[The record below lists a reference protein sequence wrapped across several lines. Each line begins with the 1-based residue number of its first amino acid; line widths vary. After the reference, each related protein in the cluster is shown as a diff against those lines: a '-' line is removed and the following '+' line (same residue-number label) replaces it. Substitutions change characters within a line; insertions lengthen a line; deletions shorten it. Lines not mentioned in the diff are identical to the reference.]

1 MIDFQ
6 ASTFLLQWATG
17 GLLFLWVSSKT
28 RLIGLGFGWTTR
40 ITYLVIAGI
49 GLVVGVMGD
58 TLWLREISNIG
69 LLMATSFALLVS
81 IARRKAGVKGQRELR
96 RSRADRV
103 SAMLGDRDQI
113 KVSNTVT
120 IKEFPPVLD
129 LIAPAIG
136 TFGLIVGAVDAAGSI
151 WLSVARTL
159 VGAAFLGAVSNSM
172 LLGHWYLVQPGLS
185 RDPIFTLV
193 NWTGLLWLP
202 ELVLLCIPTGMFSVL
217 NGTIDD
223 NYNGLLGW
231 FWVACVLATICL
243 VIVTRMAL
251 KEKEYSAVMAATGL
265 MYLAILTAFGM
276 DLVARILLDL
286 SLIHI

>member
-69 LLMATSFALLVS
+69 LLMATSFTLLVS

-113 KVSNTVT
+113 KVSNTVAT
-120 IKEFPPVLD
+120 KEFPPVLD
-129 LIAPAIG
+129 LIAPVIG
-136 TFGLIVGAVDAAGSI
+136 TFGLVVGAVDAAGPI
-151 WLSVARTL
+151 WLSIARTL

-185 RDPIFTLV
+185 RDPIFILV

-231 FWVACVLATICL
+231 FWVACVVATICL

-276 DLVARILLDL
+276 DLVARILLDA
-286 SLIHI
+286 

>member
-231 FWVACVLATICL
+231 FWVACVAATICL
-243 VIVTRMAL
+243 VGVTRMAL

-276 DLVARILLDL
+276 DLVARILLDA
-286 SLIHI
+286 

>member
-69 LLMATSFALLVS
+69 LLMATSFTLLVS
-81 IARRKAGVKGQRELR
+81 IARRKAGVKGQRELQ

-103 SAMLGDRDQI
+103 SAMLGDRGQTT
-113 KVSNTVT
+113 VSNTVAT
-120 IKEFPPVLD
+120 KEFPPVLD
-129 LIAPAIG
+129 LIAPIIG
-136 TFGLIVGAVDAAGSI
+136 TFGLVAGAVDAAGSI

-217 NGTIDD
+217 NGSIDD

-231 FWVACVLATICL
+231 FWVACVVATICL

-276 DLVARILLDL
+276 DLVARILLDA
-286 SLIHI
+286 

>member
-28 RLIGLGFGWTTR
+28 RLIGLGFGWTIR

-231 FWVACVLATICL
+231 FWVACVLATACL

-276 DLVARILLDL
+276 DLVARILLDA
-286 SLIHI
+286 

>member
-6 ASTFLLQWATG
+6 PSTFLLQWATG
-17 GLLFLWVSSKT
+17 GLLFLWISNKT

-49 GLVVGVMGD
+49 GLVVGVKGD

-81 IARRKAGVKGQRELR
+81 IARRKAGVKGQRELQ

-103 SAMLGDRDQI
+103 SAMLGDRGQI

-120 IKEFPPVLD
+120 TKEFPPVLD
-129 LIAPAIG
+129 LIAPVIG
-136 TFGLIVGAVDAAGSI
+136 TFGLVVGAVDAAGSI

-231 FWVACVLATICL
+231 FWVACVGATICL

-276 DLVARILLDL
+276 DLVARILLDA
-286 SLIHI
+286 

>member
-58 TLWLREISNIG
+58 TLWLREISNMG

-231 FWVACVLATICL
+231 FWVACVLATACL

-276 DLVARILLDL
+276 DLVARILLDA
-286 SLIHI
+286 

>member
-58 TLWLREISNIG
+58 TFWLREISNIG

-81 IARRKAGVKGQRELR
+81 IARRKAGVKGQRELQ

-103 SAMLGDRDQI
+103 SAMLGDRGQI
-113 KVSNTVT
+113 KVSNTVAT
-120 IKEFPPVLD
+120 KEFPPVLD
-129 LIAPAIG
+129 LIAPIIG
-136 TFGLIVGAVDAAGSI
+136 TFGLVAGAVDAAGSI

-231 FWVACVLATICL
+231 FWVACVVATICL

-276 DLVARILLDL
+276 DLVARILLDA
-286 SLIHI
+286 

>member
-49 GLVVGVMGD
+49 GLLVGVMGD

-81 IARRKAGVKGQRELR
+81 IARRKAGVKGQRELQ

-103 SAMLGDRDQI
+103 SAMIGDRGQI
-113 KVSNTVT
+113 KVSNTVAT
-120 IKEFPPVLD
+120 KEFPPVLD
-129 LIAPAIG
+129 LIAPIIG
-136 TFGLIVGAVDAAGSI
+136 TFGLVAGAVDAAGSI
-151 WLSVARTL
+151 WLSIARTL

-231 FWVACVLATICL
+231 FWVACVVATICL

-276 DLVARILLDL
+276 DLVARILLDA
-286 SLIHI
+286 

>member
-69 LLMATSFALLVS
+69 LLMATSFTLLVS
-81 IARRKAGVKGQRELR
+81 IARRKAGVKGQRELQK
-96 RSRADRV
+96 SRADRV
-103 SAMLGDRDQI
+103 SAMLGDRGQI
-113 KVSNTVT
+113 KVSNTVAT
-120 IKEFPPVLD
+120 KEFPPVLD
-129 LIAPAIG
+129 LIAPVTG
-136 TFGLIVGAVDAAGSI
+136 TFGLVVGAVDAAGPI
-151 WLSVARTL
+151 WLSIARTL

-231 FWVACVLATICL
+231 FWVACVVATICL

-276 DLVARILLDL
+276 DLVARILLDA
-286 SLIHI
+286 

>member
-17 GLLFLWVSSKT
+17 GLLFLWVSSNT

-58 TLWLREISNIG
+58 TLWFREISNIG

-81 IARRKAGVKGQRELR
+81 IARRKAGVKGQRELQ

-103 SAMLGDRDQI
+103 SAMLGDRGQI
-113 KVSNTVT
+113 KVSNTVAT
-120 IKEFPPVLD
+120 KEFPPVLD
-129 LIAPAIG
+129 LIAPIIG
-136 TFGLIVGAVDAAGSI
+136 TFGLVAGAVDAAGSI

-231 FWVACVLATICL
+231 FWVACVVATICL

-276 DLVARILLDL
+276 DLVARILLDA
-286 SLIHI
+286 

>member
-6 ASTFLLQWATG
+6 PSTFLLQWATG
-17 GLLFLWVSSKT
+17 GLLFLWVSNKT

-49 GLVVGVMGD
+49 GLVVGVKGD

-81 IARRKAGVKGQRELR
+81 IARRKAGVKGQRELQ

-103 SAMLGDRDQI
+103 SAMLGDRGQI

-120 IKEFPPVLD
+120 TKEFPPVLD
-129 LIAPAIG
+129 LIAPVIG
-136 TFGLIVGAVDAAGSI
+136 TFGLVVGAVDAAGSI

-202 ELVLLCIPTGMFSVL
+202 ELILLCIPTGMFSVL

-231 FWVACVLATICL
+231 FWVACVVATICL

-276 DLVARILLDL
+276 DLVARILLDA
-286 SLIHI
+286 

>member
-6 ASTFLLQWATG
+6 PSTFLLQWATG
-17 GLLFLWVSSKT
+17 GLLFLWISNKT

-49 GLVVGVMGD
+49 GLVVGVKGD

-81 IARRKAGVKGQRELR
+81 IARRKAGVKGQRELQ

-103 SAMLGDRDQI
+103 SAMLGDRGQI
-113 KVSNTVT
+113 KVSNIVT
-120 IKEFPPVLD
+120 TKEFPPVLD
-129 LIAPAIG
+129 LIAPVIG
-136 TFGLIVGAVDAAGSI
+136 TFGLVVGAVDAAGSI

-231 FWVACVLATICL
+231 FWVACVGATICL

-276 DLVARILLDL
+276 DLVARILLDA
-286 SLIHI
+286 

>member
-69 LLMATSFALLVS
+69 LLMATSFTLLVS
-81 IARRKAGVKGQRELR
+81 IARRKAGVKGQRELQK
-96 RSRADRV
+96 SRADRV

-113 KVSNTVT
+113 KVSNTVAT
-120 IKEFPPVLD
+120 KEFPPVLD
-129 LIAPAIG
+129 LIAPVTG
-136 TFGLIVGAVDAAGSI
+136 TFGLVVGAVDAAGSI

-231 FWVACVLATICL
+231 FWVACVVATICL

-276 DLVARILLDL
+276 DLVARILLDA
-286 SLIHI
+286 

>member
-69 LLMATSFALLVS
+69 LLMATSFTLLVS
-81 IARRKAGVKGQRELR
+81 VARRKAGVKGQRELQ

-113 KVSNTVT
+113 KVSNTVAA
-120 IKEFPPVLD
+120 KEFPPVLD
-129 LIAPAIG
+129 LIAPVTG
-136 TFGLIVGAVDAAGSI
+136 TFGLVVGAVDAAGPI
-151 WLSVARTL
+151 WLSIARTL

-231 FWVACVLATICL
+231 FWVACVVATICL

-276 DLVARILLDL
+276 DLVARILLDA
-286 SLIHI
+286 

>member
-81 IARRKAGVKGQRELR
+81 IARRKAGVRGQREIR
-96 RSRADRV
+96 RFRADRV

-231 FWVACVLATICL
+231 FWVACVLATACL

-276 DLVARILLDL
+276 DLVARILLDA
-286 SLIHI
+286 

>member
-58 TLWLREISNIG
+58 TLWFREISNIG

-81 IARRKAGVKGQRELR
+81 IARRKAGVKGQRELQ

-103 SAMLGDRDQI
+103 SAMLGDRGQI
-113 KVSNTVT
+113 KVSNTVAT
-120 IKEFPPVLD
+120 KEFPPVLD
-129 LIAPAIG
+129 LIAPIIG
-136 TFGLIVGAVDAAGSI
+136 TFGLVAGAVDAAGSI

-202 ELVLLCIPTGMFSVL
+202 ELVFLCIPTGMFSVL

-231 FWVACVLATICL
+231 FWVACVVATICL

-276 DLVARILLDL
+276 DLVARILLDA
-286 SLIHI
+286 

>member
-6 ASTFLLQWATG
+6 PSTFLLQWATG
-17 GLLFLWVSSKT
+17 GLLFLWVSNKT

-49 GLVVGVMGD
+49 GLVVGVKGD

-69 LLMATSFALLVS
+69 LLMASSFALLVS
-81 IARRKAGVKGQRELR
+81 IARRKAGVKGQRELQ

-103 SAMLGDRDQI
+103 SAMLGDRGQI
-113 KVSNTVT
+113 KVSNTVAT
-120 IKEFPPVLD
+120 KEFPPVLD
-129 LIAPAIG
+129 LIAPIIG
-136 TFGLIVGAVDAAGSI
+136 TFGLVAGAVDAAGSI

-231 FWVACVLATICL
+231 FWVACVVATICL

-276 DLVARILLDL
+276 DLVARILLDA
-286 SLIHI
+286 

>member
-69 LLMATSFALLVS
+69 LLMATSFTLLVS
-81 IARRKAGVKGQRELR
+81 IARRKAGVKGQRELQK
-96 RSRADRV
+96 SRADRV

-113 KVSNTVT
+113 KVSNTVAT
-120 IKEFPPVLD
+120 KEFPPVLD
-129 LIAPAIG
+129 LIAPVIG
-136 TFGLIVGAVDAAGSI
+136 TFGLVVGAVDAAGSI

-185 RDPIFTLV
+185 RNPIFTLV

-231 FWVACVLATICL
+231 FWVACVVATICL

-276 DLVARILLDL
+276 DLVARILLDA
-286 SLIHI
+286 

>member
-17 GLLFLWVSSKT
+17 GLLFLWVSSKA

-231 FWVACVLATICL
+231 FWVACVVATICL

-276 DLVARILLDL
+276 DLVARILLDA
-286 SLIHI
+286 

>member
-6 ASTFLLQWATG
+6 PSTFLLQWATG
-17 GLLFLWVSSKT
+17 GLLFLWVSNKT

-69 LLMATSFALLVS
+69 LLMATSFTLLVS
-81 IARRKAGVKGQRELR
+81 IARRKAGVKGQRELQ

-103 SAMLGDRDQI
+103 SAMIGDRGQI
-113 KVSNTVT
+113 KVSNTVAT
-120 IKEFPPVLD
+120 KEFPPVLD
-129 LIAPAIG
+129 LIAPIIG
-136 TFGLIVGAVDAAGSI
+136 TFGLVAGAVDAAGSI
-151 WLSVARTL
+151 WLSIARTL

-231 FWVACVLATICL
+231 FWVACVVATICL

-276 DLVARILLDL
+276 DLVARILLDA
-286 SLIHI
+286 

>member
-96 RSRADRV
+96 RFRADRV
-103 SAMLGDRDQI
+103 SAMLGDRGQI

-120 IKEFPPVLD
+120 TKEFPPVLD
-129 LIAPAIG
+129 LIAPVIG
-136 TFGLIVGAVDAAGSI
+136 TFGLVVGAVDAAGSI

-185 RDPIFTLV
+185 RDPVFTLV

-231 FWVACVLATICL
+231 FWVACVVATICL

-276 DLVARILLDL
+276 DLVARILLDA
-286 SLIHI
+286 

>member
-49 GLVVGVMGD
+49 GLAVGVMGD

-69 LLMATSFALLVS
+69 LLMATSFTLLVS
-81 IARRKAGVKGQRELR
+81 IARRKAGVKGQRELQK
-96 RSRADRV
+96 SRADRV

-113 KVSNTVT
+113 KVSNTVAT
-120 IKEFPPVLD
+120 KEFPPVLD
-129 LIAPAIG
+129 LIAPIIG
-136 TFGLIVGAVDAAGSI
+136 TFGLVAGAVDAAGSI
-151 WLSVARTL
+151 WLSIARTL

-231 FWVACVLATICL
+231 FWVACVVATICL

-276 DLVARILLDL
+276 DLVARILLDA
-286 SLIHI
+286 

>member
-58 TLWLREISNIG
+58 TLWFREISNIG

-81 IARRKAGVKGQRELR
+81 IARRKAGVKGQRELQ

-103 SAMLGDRDQI
+103 SAMLGDRGQI
-113 KVSNTVT
+113 KVSNTVAT
-120 IKEFPPVLD
+120 KEFPPVLD
-129 LIAPAIG
+129 LIAPIIG
-136 TFGLIVGAVDAAGSI
+136 TFGLVVGAVDAAGPI
-151 WLSVARTL
+151 WLSIARTL

-193 NWTGLLWLP
+193 NWTGLLWFP

-231 FWVACVLATICL
+231 FWVACVVATICL

-276 DLVARILLDL
+276 DLVARILLDA
-286 SLIHI
+286 

>member
-58 TLWLREISNIG
+58 TLWFREISNIG

-81 IARRKAGVKGQRELR
+81 IARRKAGVKGQRELQ

-113 KVSNTVT
+113 KVSNTVAT
-120 IKEFPPVLD
+120 KEFPPVLD
-129 LIAPAIG
+129 LIAPIIG
-136 TFGLIVGAVDAAGSI
+136 TFGLVAGAVDAAGPI

-202 ELVLLCIPTGMFSVL
+202 ELVFLCIPTGMFSVL

-276 DLVARILLDL
+276 DLVARILLDA
-286 SLIHI
+286 

>member
-58 TLWLREISNIG
+58 TLWFREISNIG

-81 IARRKAGVKGQRELR
+81 IARRKAGVKGQRELQ

-103 SAMLGDRDQI
+103 SAMLGDRGQI
-113 KVSNTVT
+113 KVSNTVAT
-120 IKEFPPVLD
+120 KEFPPVLD
-129 LIAPAIG
+129 LIAPIIG
-136 TFGLIVGAVDAAGSI
+136 TFGLVVGAVDAAGSI
-151 WLSVARTL
+151 WLSIARTL

-231 FWVACVLATICL
+231 FWVACVVATICL

-276 DLVARILLDL
+276 DLVARILLDA
-286 SLIHI
+286 

>member
-58 TLWLREISNIG
+58 TLWFREISNIG

-81 IARRKAGVKGQRELR
+81 IARRKAGVKGQRELQ

-103 SAMLGDRDQI
+103 SAMLGDRGQI
-113 KVSNTVT
+113 KVSNTVAT
-120 IKEFPPVLD
+120 KEFPPVLD
-129 LIAPAIG
+129 LIAPIIG
-136 TFGLIVGAVDAAGSI
+136 TFGLVAGAVDAAGSI

-185 RDPIFTLV
+185 HDPIFTLV

-276 DLVARILLDL
+276 DLVARILLDA
-286 SLIHI
+286 

>member
-49 GLVVGVMGD
+49 GLVAGVMGD
-58 TLWLREISNIG
+58 TLWFREISNIG

-81 IARRKAGVKGQRELR
+81 IARRKAGVKGQRELQ

-103 SAMLGDRDQI
+103 SAMLGDRGQI
-113 KVSNTVT
+113 KASNTVAT
-120 IKEFPPVLD
+120 KEFPPVLD
-129 LIAPAIG
+129 LIAPIIG
-136 TFGLIVGAVDAAGSI
+136 TFGLVAGAVDAAGSI

-231 FWVACVLATICL
+231 FWVACVVATICL

-276 DLVARILLDL
+276 DLVARILLDA
-286 SLIHI
+286 

>member
-81 IARRKAGVKGQRELR
+81 IARRKAGVKGQRELQ

-103 SAMLGDRDQI
+103 SAMLGDRGQI

-120 IKEFPPVLD
+120 TKEFPPVLD
-129 LIAPAIG
+129 LIAPVIG
-136 TFGLIVGAVDAAGSI
+136 TFGLVVGAVDAAGSI

-185 RDPIFTLV
+185 RDPIFKLV

-231 FWVACVLATICL
+231 FWVACVVATICL

-276 DLVARILLDL
+276 DLVARILLDA
-286 SLIHI
+286 

>member
-49 GLVVGVMGD
+49 GLAVGVMGD

-69 LLMATSFALLVS
+69 LLMATSFTLLVS
-81 IARRKAGVKGQRELR
+81 IARRKAGVKGQRELQK
-96 RSRADRV
+96 SRADRV

-113 KVSNTVT
+113 KVSNTVAA
-120 IKEFPPVLD
+120 KEFPPVLD
-129 LIAPAIG
+129 LIAPIIG
-136 TFGLIVGAVDAAGSI
+136 TFGLVVGAVDAAGSI
-151 WLSVARTL
+151 WLSIARTL

-231 FWVACVLATICL
+231 FWVACVVATICL

-276 DLVARILLDL
+276 DLVARILLDA
-286 SLIHI
+286 

>member
-58 TLWLREISNIG
+58 TLWFREISNIG

-81 IARRKAGVKGQRELR
+81 IARRKAGVKGQRELQ

-103 SAMLGDRDQI
+103 SAMLGDRGEI
-113 KVSNTVT
+113 KVSNTVAT
-120 IKEFPPVLD
+120 KEFPPVLD
-129 LIAPAIG
+129 LIAPVIG
-136 TFGLIVGAVDAAGSI
+136 TFGLVAGAVDAAGSI

-231 FWVACVLATICL
+231 FWVACVVATICL

-276 DLVARILLDL
+276 DLVARILLDA
-286 SLIHI
+286 

>member
-6 ASTFLLQWATG
+6 PSTFLLQWATG
-17 GLLFLWVSSKT
+17 GLLFLWVSNKT

-81 IARRKAGVKGQRELR
+81 IARRKAGVKGQRELQ

-103 SAMLGDRDQI
+103 SAMLGDRGQI

-120 IKEFPPVLD
+120 TKEFPPVLD
-129 LIAPAIG
+129 LIAPVIG
-136 TFGLIVGAVDAAGSI
+136 TFGLVAGAVDAAGSI

-231 FWVACVLATICL
+231 FWVACVVATICL

-276 DLVARILLDL
+276 DLVARILLDA
-286 SLIHI
+286 

>member
-113 KVSNTVT
+113 KVSNTVAT
-120 IKEFPPVLD
+120 KEFPPVLD
-129 LIAPAIG
+129 LIAPIIG
-136 TFGLIVGAVDAAGSI
+136 TFGLVVGAVDAAGSI

-276 DLVARILLDL
+276 DLVARILLDA
-286 SLIHI
+286 

>member
-58 TLWLREISNIG
+58 TLWLREISNIC
-69 LLMATSFALLVS
+69 LLMATSFTLLVS
-81 IARRKAGVKGQRELR
+81 IARRKAGVKGQRELQK
-96 RSRADRV
+96 SRADRV
-103 SAMLGDRDQI
+103 SAMLGDRGQI
-113 KVSNTVT
+113 KVSNTVAT
-120 IKEFPPVLD
+120 KEFPPVLD
-129 LIAPAIG
+129 LIAPIIG
-136 TFGLIVGAVDAAGSI
+136 TFGLVAGAVDAAGSI

-231 FWVACVLATICL
+231 FWVACVVATICL

-276 DLVARILLDL
+276 DLVARILLDA
-286 SLIHI
+286 

>member
-6 ASTFLLQWATG
+6 PSTFLLQWGTG
-17 GLLFLWVSSKT
+17 GLLFLWVSNKT

-49 GLVVGVMGD
+49 GLVVGVKGD

-81 IARRKAGVKGQRELR
+81 IARRKAGVKGQRELQ

-103 SAMLGDRDQI
+103 SAMLGDRGQI

-120 IKEFPPVLD
+120 TKEFPPVLD
-129 LIAPAIG
+129 LIAPVIG
-136 TFGLIVGAVDAAGSI
+136 TFGLVVGAVDAAGSI

-231 FWVACVLATICL
+231 FWVACVVATICL

-276 DLVARILLDL
+276 DLVARILLDA
-286 SLIHI
+286 

>member
-69 LLMATSFALLVS
+69 LLTATSFALLVS
-81 IARRKAGVKGQRELR
+81 IARRKAGVKGQRELQ
-96 RSRADRV
+96 RSRVDRV
-103 SAMLGDRDQI
+103 SAMLGDRGQI

-120 IKEFPPVLD
+120 TKEFPPVLD
-129 LIAPAIG
+129 LIAPVIG
-136 TFGLIVGAVDAAGSI
+136 TFGLVVGAVDAAGSI

-231 FWVACVLATICL
+231 FWVACVVATICL

-276 DLVARILLDL
+276 DLVARILLDA
-286 SLIHI
+286 